1 MGLLPAGVHEASWD
15 DVMARFGSTE
25 RRQVLLAGLFDA
37 LRALGAAGCS
47 RFWLDGSFVSAIEEP
62 GDYDACWDWSG
73 VEPALLDPLL
83 LDFSQTGRALMK
95 AKYLGDLFLSGIEA
109 GSGKPFVEFFQRTRD
124 GQVKGIVLL
133 NPKEVA

>member
-1 MGLLPAGVHEASWD
+1 
-15 DVMARFGSTE
+15 MARFGISE
-25 RRQVLLAGLFDA
+25 RRQVLLVGLFDA

-47 RFWLDGSFVSAIEEP
+47 RFWLDGSFVTEIEEP
-62 GDYDACWDWSG
+62 GDYDACWDWIG

-83 LDFSQTGRALMK
+83 LDFSPAGRALMK
-95 AKYLGDLFLSGIEA
+95 AKYLGDLFLAGVEA